1 MRYLLGA
8 VSVLCVLSL
17 YSCREKPASTP
28 AVLNRQLSLPT
39 GTPAA
44 SPAVPGT
51 NPVATNTGSSTIN
64 PAHGLPG
71 HRCDIA
77 VGAPIP
83 NTAAPVTN
91 SSAVKANP
99 AIQPASLPVA
109 TPTSSATGLNP
120 AHGQP
125 GHRCDIAVGQPLN
138 SKPATPS
145 STQTPA
151 SVTPAAAKPAA
162 LAPDTLFA
170 KGLNPAHGQP
180 GHRCDVAV
188 GKPLNEAKK
197 TYPVSPLVPP
207 TQAGN

>member
-8 VSVLCVLSL
+8 VSVFCVLSI

-39 GTPAA
+39 GTPGA
-44 SPAVPGT
+44 SPTLPGT
-51 NPVATNTGSSTIN
+51 NPVATNTASSTIN
-64 PAHGLPG
+64 PAHGQPG

-83 NTAAPVTN
+83 NTSAPATTP
-91 SSAVKANP
+91 SSPIKANP
-99 AIQPASLPVA
+99 AVQPASLPVA
-109 TPTSSATGLNP
+109 TPASTASGLNP

-138 SKPATPS
+138 SKPANPS
-145 STQTPA
+145 PTPA
-151 SVTPAAAKPAA
+151 TVTPGTAKPAVVT
-162 LAPDTLFA
+162 PDTFLA

-188 GKPLNEAKK
+188 GKPLSEAKK
-197 TYPVSPLVPP
+197 TDPVLPLVPP